1 MKIKV
6 AGALAL
12 MLLAPILSTAAA
24 DEAEELRNECR
35 QVGEQHGI
43 TSERMEEWIDRCM
56 GNIRR
61 LQQERAQQGERG
73 HSGQHGEQGEDGHQK
88 DGDTGHR
95 GGEGKP
101 HGH

>member
-12 MLLAPILSTAAA
+12 FLLVPFLSTASA
-24 DEAEELRNECR
+24 DEAEELRDECR

-43 TSERMEEWIDRCM
+43 TSERMDEWIERCI

-61 LQQERAQQGERG
+61 LQQERAQQGDR
-73 HSGQHGEQGEDGHQK
+73 DNQK
-88 DGDTGHR
+88 DNAGHR
-95 GGEGKP
+95 DRDR
-101 HGH
+101 HGD